1 MKRAAGAV
9 FVDNSAPGNPEQ
21 LIDCDHQ
28 VDWIENIL
36 EVKRHKLSVE

>member
-1 MKRAAGAV
+1 MKLAAGAV
-9 FVDNSAPGNPEQ
+9 IVDNSVPVKPEQ